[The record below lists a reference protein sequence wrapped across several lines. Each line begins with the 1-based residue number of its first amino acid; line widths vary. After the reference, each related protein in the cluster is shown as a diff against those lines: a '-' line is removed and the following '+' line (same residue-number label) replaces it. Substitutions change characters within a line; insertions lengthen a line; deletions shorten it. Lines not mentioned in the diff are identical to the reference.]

1 MLMADLRGFTSLS
14 ERLPAEDVVAMI
26 NIYLETM
33 TEIIQKYQGTI
44 DEFIGDAIL

>member
-1 MLMADLRGFTSLS
+1 ML
-14 ERLPAEDVVAMI
+14 

-44 DEFIGDAIL
+44 DEFIGDAPSW